1 MSTAPA
7 DLLSALNGADM
18 LIIDNLHAWQFSL
31 DDQHLNIE
39 CMDGRNLR
47 KWQFSLA
54 QVAAAT
60 YQEASDSWNIHS
72 NDASHSLQCLGAV
85 SGNNDDEDEV
95 EDAAN
100 DAQ

>member
-7 DLLSALNGADM
+7 NLISALQSTDM

-31 DDQHLNIE
+31 DEQHLNIE

-54 QVAAAT
+54 ELDAAT
-60 YQEASDSWNIHS
+60 YQADSDSWSLNS
-72 NDASHSLQCLGAV
+72 ADTSHSLQCLGAV
-85 SGNNDDEDEV
+85 SGNNDEQED
-95 EDAAN
+95 DDSAAN

>member
-1 MSTAPA
+1 MSTTPT
-7 DLLSALNGADM
+7 DLHSALSGADM

-31 DDQHLNIE
+31 DEQHLNIE

-60 YQEASDSWNIHS
+60 YQAASDSWTISSH
-72 NDASHSLQCLGAV
+72 DASHTLQCLGAV
-85 SGNNDDEDEV
+85 SGNNADDED
-95 EDAAN
+95 DDSAAN